1 MSQPSPSEI
10 SAFLADL
17 AAHRRTGEGDYAQ
30 LMTRKADLLERIA
43 AASPENADAADVA
56 ANARA
61 RADQLTSTD

>member
-10 SAFLADL
+10 SAVLADL
-17 AAHRRTGEGDYAQ
+17 AAYRRTGEGDYAQ

-43 AASPENADAADVA
+43 ADRPQDTEAADVA